1 MNNQF
6 SGYGCIFRGLAA
18 SKAHFYN
25 LTAFVIISRSHQWV
39 LMSKDADR
47 NMALK
52 TQSPSRMMLH
62 ADMVWRSNFTV
73 SGADKRPSCMEATVT
88 PATSCPQSPDL
99 RQVGQ
104 RSTHR
109 TPLSGWYVWL
119 VALLLCNKHEHWPR
133 ILKILAL
140 TRYSRHS
147 VNHDHFKYLNL
158 RFVFIYIYDIP
169 FAVFHD

>member
-1 MNNQF
+1 MSVTLSCFVEINNQF
-6 SGYGCIFRGLAA
+6 SGYGCIFRGLASSPA
-18 SKAHFYN
+18 ICQLKVKAHFHN

-47 NMALK
+47 SMDLK

-99 RQVGQ
+99 RQV
-104 RSTHR
+104 S
-109 TPLSGWYVWL
+109 
-119 VALLLCNKHEHWPR
+119 
-133 ILKILAL
+133 
-140 TRYSRHS
+140 
-147 VNHDHFKYLNL
+147 
-158 RFVFIYIYDIP
+158 
-169 FAVFHD
+169 

>member
-1 MNNQF
+1 MAVSSVAWPLVHNP
-6 SGYGCIFRGLAA
+6 
-18 SKAHFYN
+18 
-25 LTAFVIISRSHQWV
+25 TAFVITSRSHQWV

-47 NMALK
+47 SMDLR

-104 RSTHR
+104 SSTHG
-109 TPLSGWYVWL
+109 TLLSGRYV
-119 VALLLCNKHEHWPR
+119 
-133 ILKILAL
+133 
-140 TRYSRHS
+140 
-147 VNHDHFKYLNL
+147 
-158 RFVFIYIYDIP
+158 
-169 FAVFHD
+169 